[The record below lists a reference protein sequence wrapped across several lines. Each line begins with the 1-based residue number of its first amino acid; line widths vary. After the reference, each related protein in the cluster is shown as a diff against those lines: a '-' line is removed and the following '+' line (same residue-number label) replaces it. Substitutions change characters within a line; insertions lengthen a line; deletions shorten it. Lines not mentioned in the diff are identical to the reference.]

1 MKLKNILLGM
11 TYISLLASCADLGYH
26 EYVAYDKKH
35 VFTDFGRTCGVVTNI
50 YSQLDYDLPANGS
63 LCSACDEAVYAW
75 PWATVFGYIDGRWSP
90 SNAYS
95 RWSFSGIR
103 DANFFLE
110 ESKYAD
116 FSEQRLDKDYEA
128 EMNRFNRLQYEVRFL
143 RAYFYFN
150 LARAYGDVPLITQVM
165 TEEEA
170 NQVERTPVHEVFN
183 FIVEECDAIADFLP
197 VDYTKLEND
206 AANSSS
212 PETGRVTKQ
221 AVLALK
227 ARTLLYQASPLFNAD
242 NDKKLWKQAA
252 EASKEVIDFCE
263 KNGIELGDYSDL
275 WGTDNY
281 EADEVIFARRV
292 GETDSPEYANFPIGM
307 ENASSGNCP
316 SQTLVDAYEMQ
327 ETGKAWDEADS
338 GYDEEN
344 PYEGRDPRL
353 AMTIAVNG
361 DKWPDT
367 NPYPL
372 ETYVGGRNGLPIS
385 GATPTGY
392 YLKKY
397 LDASIDISSS
407 TGSGGKRHSWITFR
421 LGEFYLNYA
430 EAVFNYLGSPIA
442 TDSQFTLSAIDAVN
456 VIRNRNDV
464 DMPDFP
470 SDLTSSEFTVKYR
483 RERMVE
489 LAFEGHRFWDVRRWK
504 DGESQKT
511 IAEMRITK
519 NGESFSYER
528 VIQKRYWDDKMYLF
542 PVPDSERRKNPKL
555 EQNPGWD

>member
-1 MKLKNILLGM
+1 M
-11 TYISLLASCADLGYH
+11 
-26 EYVAYDKKH
+26 
-35 VFTDFGRTCGVVTNI
+35 
-50 YSQLDYDLPANGS
+50 
-63 LCSACDEAVYAW
+63 
-75 PWATVFGYIDGRWSP
+75 
-90 SNAYS
+90 
-95 RWSFSGIR
+95 
-103 DANFFLE
+103 
-110 ESKYAD
+110 
-116 FSEQRLDKDYEA
+116 
-128 EMNRFNRLQYEVRFL
+128 
-143 RAYFYFN
+143 
-150 LARAYGDVPLITQVM
+150 
-165 TEEEA
+165 
-170 NQVERTPVHEVFN
+170 
-183 FIVEECDAIADFLP
+183 
-197 VDYTKLEND
+197 
-206 AANSSS
+206 
-212 PETGRVTKQ
+212 
-221 AVLALK
+221 
-227 ARTLLYQASPLFNAD
+227 
-242 NDKKLWKQAA
+242 
-252 EASKEVIDFCE
+252 
-263 KNGIELGDYSDL
+263 
-275 WGTDNY
+275 
-281 EADEVIFARRV
+281 IFARRV